1 MNLLDRITQS
11 LPEVAAPKQKK
22 LAFNERLK
30 WTLISLVLFFLLG
43 MIPLWPLGANT
54 LAQFEYLAIILGAEF
69 GSLLS
74 LGIGPIVTGSIIL
87 QLLNGAGI
95 LKFDLTTPEGKQ
107 KYQGIQKLVS
117 ILFIVFEAIIYVFMG
132 GISPPTQI
140 GAVVLASGT
149 LFQMKLL
156 LTFQLF
162 LGGLIVLFMDEIV
175 SKWGFGSGISLFI
188 AAGISKQIFIRLF
201 SFTDT
206 AGNLFWES
214 AYQGP
219 IVGVLWSTIGA
230 LTSGDG
236 QGAFLG
242 IIAIVATAV
251 VFAIAVYSQA
261 MKIEIPLSFGRVRGH
276 GIRWPLQFIYTSNM
290 PVILVASL
298 FATLQL
304 WMRLL
309 QNSMGAG
316 QPMCWIGDV
325 SKWWCFPGGFAEGTG
340 QAIGLLRVLNG
351 PNLVDTIIRA
361 GGQFSIIMPELII
374 SLIYILLMIGGSVVF
389 SLFWVQTSGQ
399 DSASLAKQIMS
410 SGLQIPGFRKDKRIL
425 QRILDRYIMPLT
437 VMGGITVGFL
447 AALADTMGALSRGTG
462 ILLTVMII
470 YKLYEDIAREHLYDL
485 NPMVRKFMGK

>member
-316 QPMCWIGDV
+316 QPICWIGDV

-425 QRILDRYIMPLT
+425 LRILDRYIMPLT